1 MRKKMLS
8 LALALV
14 MCLSLIP
21 CAFAAEVSAADKF
34 TDVSANAW
42 YLDELNYAVYNG
54 YISGTSA
61 TTFSPDATITRGQF
75 VTILGRMLNVSTSGG
90 STKFTDVDAG
100 SWYAPYV
107 AWAAQNGYVNGTSS
121 TTFSPEATITVEQM
135 AVIISNYITKSG
147 VELSGYTASTNY
159 KDTSSISSWAVS
171 SMETMRQ
178 YGLLV
183 TDAAGNVNPHKS
195 VNRAE
200 GAVSLVRLAKATGL
214 GVEPVI
220 EQKPVANG
228 QVKLVPNTPVL
239 ADKGITMADL
249 LPGEYEFIKSH
260 MADDTDAADNN
271 VRYMLKNGICAVVV
285 EYEYDADGYQQYVD
299 SSGWLSFGNDAYCY
313 NYLDT
318 LAKYPEFGY
327 IGVQYVGV
335 GSGLLFTIDNP
346 TYSSHTWEELRDTQ
360 SGDAVSDEKLS
371 AYNAMKASDELRSIT
386 SDALDS
392 AIALHDSLWAS
403 GKITSAMTQKQKAR
417 VYYDWLIAH
426 CSYDY
431 DSMTLSFGGEENSA
445 YLAYGALVEGKA
457 VCQGYTAAY
466 DILLRLEGIDCV
478 GVTCQSANHG
488 WTEATLDGVTY
499 HIDPTWGDT
508 TGQPNKYFAMTPEAS
523 WARFPAVTW

>member
-1 MRKKMLS
+1 MKKFLS
-8 LALALV
+8 MMLALV
-14 MCLSLIP
+14 MCLSLVP
-21 CAFAAEVSAADKF
+21 SAFAAETAADEKPAE
-34 TDVSANAW
+34 VEAM
-42 YLDELNYAVYNG
+42 E
-54 YISGTSA
+54 
-61 TTFSPDATITRGQF
+61 
-75 VTILGRMLNVSTSGG
+75 
-90 STKFTDVDAG
+90 
-100 SWYAPYV
+100 AP
-107 AWAAQNGYVNGTSS
+107 
-121 TTFSPEATITVEQM
+121 
-135 AVIISNYITKSG
+135 
-147 VELSGYTASTNY
+147 
-159 KDTSSISSWAVS
+159 
-171 SMETMRQ
+171 
-178 YGLLV
+178 
-183 TDAAGNVNPHKS
+183 
-195 VNRAE
+195 
-200 GAVSLVRLAKATGL
+200 
-214 GVEPVI
+214 
-220 EQKPVANG
+220 
-228 QVKLVPNTPVL
+228 KLVPNTPVL

-285 EYEYDADGYQQYVD
+285 GYEYDADGSQQYVD

-327 IGVQYVGV
+327 IGVQYVGA

-346 TYSSHTWEELRDTQ
+346 SYSSHTWEELRDTK
-360 SGDAVSDEKLS
+360 SGDAVSAEKLS
-371 AYNAMKASDELRSIT
+371 AYNAMKAFDELCSLT
-386 SDALDS
+386 SDALDF

-431 DSMTLSFGGEENSA
+431 DSMMLSFDGEENSA

-466 DILLRLEGIDCV
+466 DLLLRLEGIDCV
-478 GVTCQSANHG
+478 GVVFPGHDC
-488 WTEATLDGVTY
+488 TEATLDGVVY

-508 TGQPNKYFAMTPEAS
+508 TGQSNKYFAMTPEAS